1 MARQSINVPEVVT
14 LRAASVLSEN
24 DNGTVFVLNSAT
36 EFATKLPP
44 LQAGLSFTFI
54 VGAAPSGA
62 SYTVVTHESG
72 NVIIGHVLS
81 SDLNN
86 AADAD
91 FETSGGDTLSFVDGA
106 AVKGD
111 RASLVCDGTNWY
123 VQAACSAQGGI
134 TITTAS

>member
-1 MARQSINVPEVVT
+1 MSRPSLNIPGVET

-24 DNGTVFVLNSAT
+24 DNGKTFILNSAT

-44 LQAGLSFTFI
+44 LQVGLEFTFI
-54 VGAAPSGA
+54 VGAAPTGA
-62 SYTVVTHESG
+62 SYTVITHESG
-72 NVIIGHVLS
+72 NVIVGHVLS

-111 RASLVCDGTNWY
+111 RAHFVCDGVNWY
-123 VQAACSAQGGI
+123 VNAGCSAQGGI